1 MVFSGSIPLFGE
13 AMAISYFFKLMGHP
27 LWSHVHAQLR
37 TFRRRRNIL
46 GRFNPALRTF
56 AIVLLLLTTLVACA
70 QSNNNTTPNQTNKT
84 IVIGASIA
92 RSGDFSADGKP
103 TEQGYQL
110 WADTIN
116 KNGGLLGRQV
126 KLDLVSDASTPE
138 SVTLAY
144 QKLIN
149 VDKVD
154 LVVGPFADFTA
165 VAAARVAARSDYPLI
180 EGSGTAVGVFQQGLT
195 NLFSVSLP
203 AKNYLT
209 SFGSYILSLPVDMRP
224 KTAAYAT
231 QDDPF
236 LKPQVDESKDQLERG
251 GIRTVTP
258 EIVYPSE
265 TSDYTPIARKLSAS
279 GADLVVLGT
288 VTQDCV
294 AYVKA
299 FRQQHY
305 NPKALI
311 AASGPDQGD
320 QFTKPIG
327 GVKVAEGVFVP
338 NGGWYPDVKSFQND
352 TFQKAFVA
360 KYGGSKDDIS
370 SDSVQ
375 AYSVMQVLEQAV
387 NSVHSINKDK
397 LLQNLRSG
405 NTFNTLQGPV
415 KFASDGE
422 NSIAVA
428 FLFQWQ
434 NGSLIPVFP
443 QGSAQANPEYPKPV
457 WP

>member
-1 MVFSGSIPLFGE
+1 LVRLSG
-13 AMAISYFFKLMGHP
+13 AFF
-27 LWSHVHAQLR
+27 R
-37 TFRRRRNIL
+37 TCYIY
-46 GRFNPALRTF
+46 GAVT
-56 AIVLLLLTTLVACA
+56 VLLLATLAACA
-70 QSNNNTTPNQTNKT
+70 QSNNNNTQTTKP
-84 IVIGASIA
+84 ILIGASIA

-165 VAAARVAARSDYPLI
+165 VAAARVAARSGYPLI

-203 AKNYLT
+203 AKDYLV
-209 SFGSYILSLPVDMRP
+209 SFADYILALPANLRP

-231 QDDPF
+231 EDDPF
-236 LKPQVDESKDQLERG
+236 LRPQVEEAKAKLEGG
-251 GIRTVTP
+251 GIRTVIQ
-258 EIVYPSE
+258 EIVYPAE
-265 TSDYTPIARKLSAS
+265 TSDYTPIAQKLSAS
-279 GADLVVLGT
+279 GADMVLLGT

-305 NPKALI
+305 NPKAMI
-311 AASGPDQGD
+311 ASSGPDQGD
-320 QFTKPIG
+320 QFTGPIG
-327 GVKVAEGVFVP
+327 GAKIAEGIFVP
-338 NGGWYPDVKSFQND
+338 NGGWYPDIKTYQNDVFQN
-352 TFQKAFVA
+352 AYVA
-360 KYGGSKDDIS
+360 KYGGSTADIS
-370 SDSVQ
+370 SDTVQ
-375 AYSVMQVLEQAV
+375 AYSVMQVLEQSV
-387 NSVHSINKDK
+387 NKIQSIDK
-397 LLQNLRSG
+397 AKLMAELRSG
-405 NTFNTLQGPV
+405 ASYPTLQGPV
-415 KFASDGE
+415 RFASDGE
-422 NSIAVA
+422 NNLAIAY
-428 FLFQWQ
+428 LFQWQ
-434 NGSLIPVFP
+434 GGSLIPVFP
-443 QGSAQANPEYPKPV
+443 QGEAQANPEFPKPA